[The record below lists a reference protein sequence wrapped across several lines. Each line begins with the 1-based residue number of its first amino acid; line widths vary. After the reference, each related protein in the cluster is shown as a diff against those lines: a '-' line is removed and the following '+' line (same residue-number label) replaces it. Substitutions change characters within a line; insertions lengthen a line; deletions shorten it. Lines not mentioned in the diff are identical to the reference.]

1 MKIRFEEKLPDK
13 NQLFELFLTTGWN
26 EYYGLEKEDLFTA
39 FQNSWY
45 SYFAHDSARL
55 VGMGRVICDEVCHAL
70 ILDMIVHPDYQGK
83 GIGSELLGRFVQ
95 KCQAYDIR
103 DIQLFSARDKIGFY
117 RKHGFAVRPEDAP
130 GMELFESLERKL
142 KGE

>member
-26 EYYGLEKEDLFTA
+26 EYYGLEKEGLLTA
-39 FQNSWY
+39 FQNSWF
-45 SYFAHDSARL
+45 SLFAYAGDRL
-55 VGMGRVICDEVCHAL
+55 VAVGRILCDEVCHAL

-83 GIGSELLGRFVQ
+83 GIGSDLLERLVQ
-95 KCQAYDIR
+95 KCQAHNIR

-130 GMELFESLERKL
+130 GMELFERLERKL